1 MFRSYNVTYE
11 TFSSIQKQKL
21 FSLPAPSEFAK
32 NWSQYQNKFK
42 DRFLCFRPPNSR
54 GLPLCTLHDVFRQ
67 YCIAVEK
74 PIPDASETAISA
86 LRSASELCSSMGQS
100 FSSKDTDSSVTH
112 MRDDKENAR
121 VVAFDKCMHGVLDSS
136 LTLKAKAELH
146 SDVVDGALLV
156 LDVPVGL
163 REMKGEPGA
172 GGDPYMQIVRSYDLS
187 VKVLQGKEDI
197 VVQGF
202 LKEGA
207 PMFLLC
213 VSGKFA
219 NRVILCRFRTIS
231 IAGPELLV
239 AGGFWDGKTV
249 TVEPLGD
256 PCIMFND
263 NGRVEKLARVLYA
276 LAIGVTK
283 LKECSFISTYHLS
296 SLLIPSPGDWLR
308 VPLLYIQPLLRGFIG
323 LAFFPT
329 NPYLGNSPL

>member
-42 DRFLCFRPPNSR
+42 DRFLCFRPPDSR

-100 FSSKDTDSSVTH
+100 FSSKDTDSSVTQRT
-112 MRDDKENAR
+112 RDDKENAR
-121 VVAFDKCMHGVLDSS
+121 VVAFDKCMHGVLDSFNKFV
-136 LTLKAKAELH
+136 TLKAKTELH
-146 SDVVDGALLV
+146 SVVVDGALLV

-197 VVQGF
+197 VAQGF

-213 VSGKFA
+213 VSGKIA
-219 NRVILCRFRTIS
+219 NRLFLCRF
-231 IAGPELLV
+231 
-239 AGGFWDGKTV
+239 
-249 TVEPLGD
+249 
-256 PCIMFND
+256 
-263 NGRVEKLARVLYA
+263 
-276 LAIGVTK
+276 
-283 LKECSFISTYHLS
+283 
-296 SLLIPSPGDWLR
+296 
-308 VPLLYIQPLLRGFIG
+308 
-323 LAFFPT
+323 
-329 NPYLGNSPL
+329 